1 MLSFRKVDSMNQLA
15 NFRIVTNEVKIINHD
30 MDGNFDVSP
39 NINRQTGHIENSSN
53 YFTKL
58 TISFENTEEH
68 PFPIDLSVTMT
79 AIFDLQHLDTDDQ
92 EQIER
97 FLRFQGVQTLFPYM
111 RATISNTLSSAMI
124 APLTLPIV
132 DVYQLFPE
140 DAKYLPETNN

>member
-1 MLSFRKVDSMNQLA
+1 
-15 NFRIVTNEVKIINHD
+15 

-140 DAKYLPETNN
+140 DAKYLPEANN

>member
-1 MLSFRKVDSMNQLA
+1 MRTPKNILSDRFIRHYDS
-15 NFRIVTNEVKIINHD
+15 H
-30 MDGNFDVSP
+30 
-39 NINRQTGHIENSSN
+39 
-53 YFTKL
+53 
-58 TISFENTEEH
+58 
-68 PFPIDLSVTMT
+68 
-79 AIFDLQHLDTDDQ
+79 FDLQHLDTDDQ

-140 DAKYLPETNN
+140 DAKYLPEANN

>member
-1 MLSFRKVDSMNQLA
+1 MNQLA

-92 EQIER
+92 EH
-97 FLRFQGVQTLFPYM
+97 
-111 RATISNTLSSAMI
+111 S
-124 APLTLPIV
+124 
-132 DVYQLFPE
+132 
-140 DAKYLPETNN
+140 